1 MVADMAVETRFGT
14 FEARPEDVIAMRE
27 GLPGFAGCHRF
38 VVIAAPALQPPAG
51 ANAIVFDRVS
61 IPFDDHVVLKDL
73 SFTVPK
79 GDMRILFG
87 ISGAGKSVILKL
99 ALGLLRPDEGA
110 ISVNGMRVDQMPEQE
125 LLEFVCNENNRY
137 FIRE

>member
-1 MVADMAVETRFGT
+1 MPKTTTTGS
-14 FEARPEDVIAMRE
+14 
-27 GLPGFAGCHRF
+27 
-38 VVIAAPALQPPAG
+38 AAPAPQQPEHL
-51 ANAIVFDRVS
+51 NAIVFDRVS
-61 IPFDDHVVLKDL
+61 IAFDDHVVLRDL

-110 ISVNGMRVDQMPEQE
+110 ILVDGMRVDQMPEQE
-125 LLEFVCNENNRY
+125 LLKMRSDIGWCSRRTRCS
-137 FIRE
+137 IR